1 MDSLLIK
8 DLQAIFCDTVPLMKG
23 GGRSVCEKV
32 YKKAYVG
39 SNINICLM
47 FSTAYAV
54 ARCKTQTYWTPSPI
68 PSAAEKCWTIYG
80 LLKKSDPRSHKLEI

>member
-23 GGRSVCEKV
+23 GEGVCEKV

-39 SNINICLM
+39 SNIDICLM
-47 FSTAYAV
+47 FSTAYAA
-54 ARCKTQTYWTPSPI
+54 ARCKTQDLLNPLPHSISCRKMLNNLWIIKEIRS
-68 PSAAEKCWTIYG
+68 EK
-80 LLKKSDPRSHKLEI
+80 S